1 MKKSIRIAALLSAM
15 TLTLWPTNSSSGI
28 PNGWTVNDAN

>member
-15 TLTLWPTNSSSGI
+15 TLALWPTNTSGI